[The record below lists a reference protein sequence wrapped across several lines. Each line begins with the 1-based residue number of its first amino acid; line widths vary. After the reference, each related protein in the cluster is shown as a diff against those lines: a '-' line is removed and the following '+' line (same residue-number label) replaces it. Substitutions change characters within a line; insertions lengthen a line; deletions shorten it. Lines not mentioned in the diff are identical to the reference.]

1 MEHALE
7 LTRQAE
13 ATHFWFQGFRSF
25 VAPVLHDV
33 AGGRRGLRLIDCGCG
48 TGNNLALLRPYGSV
62 FGFDL
67 TSGGV
72 TQAALTGRPVV
83 RADVTRIPIAS
94 SSIDVVT
101 SFDVLQSVPA
111 DADAVR
117 EMARIVK
124 PGGTVIL
131 TVAAWEALRGDHAI
145 SWSEVH
151 RYTPASVRGLVET
164 AGLRVERM
172 SFLFASLFPLIAVT
186 RMFQRLTRSMR
197 TVREDADI
205 RVPSAPINT
214 LLTHVVKCE
223 ARIARVIPMPIGSSL
238 MVVARKIIPGSD
250 TLKM

>member
-1 MEHALE
+1 M
-7 LTRQAE
+7 
-13 ATHFWFQGFRSF
+13 
-25 VAPVLHDV
+25 
-33 AGGRRGLRLIDCGCG
+33 
-48 TGNNLALLRPYGSV
+48 
-62 FGFDL
+62 
-67 TSGGV
+67 
-72 TQAALTGRPVV
+72 
-83 RADVTRIPIAS
+83 
-94 SSIDVVT
+94 
-101 SFDVLQSVPA
+101 
-111 DADAVR
+111 
-117 EMARIVK
+117 
-124 PGGTVIL
+124 IL

-164 AGLRVERM
+164 AGLRVERV

-223 ARIARVIPMPIGSSL
+223 ARLARVIPMPIGSSL